1 MPMRSVLLFIFTM
14 LLPCLHAQN
23 RIPISNALESDYSN
37 LCINEIAPINDTF
50 EDEFGETDDWI
61 ELYNGDSLSVYLD
74 DIYFTDDFTNPLKWQ
89 LIGPFFLQAGGYFT
103 IWMDG
108 DEEQGVLHASF
119 KLKSGGEQIGM
130 IQLIN
135 DEVIWLDSI
144 SFGAVPAGATFGR
157 KNDGQ
162 GDFVLLG
169 EATPRSSNNNAGL
182 YLSAPLIEPHGGVFE
197 ISQAISISAPDS
209 MSKVFYTI
217 DGSDP
222 TESSILYTGSFSTD
236 STVQINAKAFLPGFS
251 GAASRE
257 SFIAR
262 PPGELPVLSLEL
274 AGKDLFDDQY
284 GIYVKGNNG
293 ITGYCVNYEAN
304 WNRDW
309 EKRGRISMFEPDGSP
324 VFRYNVGVKIGGGCS
339 RGLNM
344 KGFNLFFRE
353 RYGDPY
359 IDFPVFPGN
368 EINRYYRIKIRNAGD
383 DFQSMMF
390 RDGLNQMLLRDKVD
404 LDLMDYRPAALYLNG
419 MFWGIYELR
428 EHFNED
434 YIFSHHGF
442 KEEEID
448 MIKNPFSN
456 WSEIKVGSDSA
467 FQELN
472 TFIET
477 HDLSVPEN
485 YQFVEGQIDMNEYI
499 NYHIAEIY
507 LANYDWPAIN
517 NAIWRPR
524 NGGKWRWMLFDTDGS
539 TNFETYFETEPS
551 YNSMEHATIPMFD
564 AWPNSEASTLFLRKM
579 LKNED
584 FRNEFIQRF
593 CTFMELIFDPDR
605 VTRFTDSIAGLLDP
619 YVDQHL
625 ALWGENIPELGWGRS
640 MGGSREIWEE
650 NIQHYKSFFMDRPDF
665 MYEHINN
672 YFGLEGTYDLN
683 LDYHQNSHGTVL
695 IHSNQMQ
702 LPYQFNNTYFKNIP
716 IKLSAVP
723 DDGYSFQRWE
733 EIDDSNPDITF
744 TGNLNVTLTPV
755 FTPSLTVPEDQI
767 QVFNIFP
774 NPTNGMIHIELLYGS
789 NDEVNIAVINAYG
802 QVVKIYS
809 YYNDTGWMNK
819 KIDLSDLQDGVYYIS
834 ITSNIAGHTEKI
846 ILIR

>member
-1 MPMRSVLLFIFTM
+1 MRYVLLFLFTM
-14 LLPCLHAQN
+14 IFHCLDAQH
-23 RIPISNALESDYSN
+23 IISNSTALESDYSN

-50 EDEFGETDDWI
+50 EDEFEETDDWI
-61 ELYNGDSLSVYLD
+61 ELYNGDSLSLYLD

-89 LIGPFFLQAGGYFT
+89 LIGPFLLPAGGYFT

-130 IQLIN
+130 VQLIN
-135 DEVIWLDSI
+135 NEVLWLDSI

-157 KNDGQ
+157 RHDGQ
-162 GDFVLLG
+162 GDLVLLG
-169 EATPRSSNNNAGL
+169 EATPRSSNDNAGL
-182 YLSAPLIEPHGGVFE
+182 YLSAPVIEPPGGVFE
-197 ISQAISISAPDS
+197 ISQVISISAPDS
-209 MSKVFYTI
+209 MSQVFYTN

-236 STVQINAKAFLPGFS
+236 TTLQITAKAFLPGFS

-262 PPGELPVLSLEL
+262 PPGELPILSLEL

-284 GIYVKGNNG
+284 GIYVKGSNG

-309 EKRGRISMFEPDGSP
+309 EKRGRISMFEPNGSLA
-324 VFRYNVGVKIGGGCS
+324 FRYNAGVKIGGGCS

-353 RYGDPY
+353 RYGDPA
-359 IDFPVFPGN
+359 IDFPVFPGS

-383 DFQSMMF
+383 DYQSMMF
-390 RDGLNQMLLRDKVD
+390 RDGLNQMLLRDKLD
-404 LDLMDYRPAALYLNG
+404 LDLMNYRPAVLYLNG
-419 MFWGIYELR
+419 IFWGIYELR

-456 WSEIKVGSDSA
+456 WSEIKVGNDSA
-467 FQELN
+467 FQELYA
-472 TFIET
+472 FIET
-477 HDLSVPEN
+477 HDLSISEN
-485 YQFVEGQIDMNEYI
+485 YQFIEGQIDINEYI

-507 LANYDWPAIN
+507 LANYDWPSIN

-539 TNFETYFETEPS
+539 ANFETYFETEPS

-564 AWPNSEASTLFLRKM
+564 AWPNSEASTLFLRK
-579 LKNED
+579 LLGNEG
-584 FRNEFIQRF
+584 FRNEFVQRT
-593 CTFMELIFDPDR
+593 CTFMELIFDPGR
-605 VTRFTDSIAGLLDP
+605 VALFTDSIAELLDP

-625 ALWGENIPELGWGRS
+625 GLWGENNPELGWGRS
-640 MGGSREIWEE
+640 MGGSRERWEE
-650 NIQHYKSFFMDRPDF
+650 NKQNYKSFFVDRPDY
-665 MYEHINN
+665 MVQHINS
-672 YFGLEGTYDLN
+672 YCGLEGTYELN
-683 LDYHQNSHGTVL
+683 LDFHRNSHGTVF

-702 LPYQFNNTYFKNIP
+702 LPYQFNNTYFRNIP
-716 IKLSAVP
+716 MKLTAVP
-723 DDGYSFQRWE
+723 DDGYSFYKWE
-733 EIDDSNPDITF
+733 EIDDSNPDIIF
-744 TGNLNVTLTPV
+744 TGNLDATLTPI
-755 FTPSLTVPEDQI
+755 FTPSLTLPEDQI
-767 QVFNIFP
+767 QAFNIYP
-774 NPTNGMIHIELLYGS
+774 NPTNGLIHIELLYGS
-789 NDEVNIAVINAYG
+789 NELANGTVLNAYG
-802 QVVKIYS
+802 QIVKKFRLDDHMSGFNIQ
-809 YYNDTGWMNK
+809 
-819 KIDLSDLQDGVYYIS
+819 IDLSDLQDGVYYI
-834 ITSNIAGHTEKI
+834 NIASNNADLTHKI